1 MTTSAR
7 VPRGGGEEDCYAAA
21 EVKGQ
26 TRSTKVFFFFS
37 LYASSTFPRRG
48 GYVIIEYLYGF
59 ATYVGIIC
67 ITTFELYNM

>member
-7 VPRGGGEEDCYAAA
+7 VPRGGGEEDCYAAV

-26 TRSTKVFFFFS
+26 TRSTKVFFFS
-37 LYASSTFPRRG
+37 LYASSTIPRRS